1 MTEIKFARIKYIALA
16 TIASVQI
23 TLITMDGVL
32 VADRRRRKIFHKI

>member
-23 TLITMDGVL
+23 TLITMAYDL
-32 VADRRRRKIFHKI
+32 VDNVRCFTGQSTA